1 MKINKLIAKIFA
13 FIIVSFALLHSSPE
27 LSLRTHLFF
36 RGYISESLT
45 TDIIDDTFHNDVDNE
60 MLKKE
65 KAKCY
70 TLTKPPI
77 HKDTLSELRNYKV
90 TRKGKLYISEYYGE
104 G

>member
-1 MKINKLIAKIFA
+1 MKTNKLVGKIFTC
-13 FIIVSFALLHSSPE
+13 IIILFALLHSSPG

-36 RGYISESLT
+36 KGYIYESLT
-45 TDIIDDTFHNDVDNE
+45 TDIIDDKFHNDVDNE
-60 MLKKE
+60 MLKKQ

-77 HKDTLSELRNYKV
+77 HKETLSKLRNYKV
-90 TRKGKLYISEYYGE
+90 TRKGKLYFSEYYGE